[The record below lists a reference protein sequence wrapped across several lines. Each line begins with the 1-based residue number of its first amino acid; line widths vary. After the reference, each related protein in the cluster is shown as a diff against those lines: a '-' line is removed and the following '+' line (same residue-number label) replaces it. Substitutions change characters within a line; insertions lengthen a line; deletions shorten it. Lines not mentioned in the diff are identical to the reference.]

1 MRVVAREEAIKE
13 AKRQIK
19 DLIDSGYTK
28 NQIRCSFYHES
39 TGELLGNV
47 ELVDGETIQLLNVD
61 NRIAT
66 IKALLD

>member
-1 MRVVAREEAIKE
+1 MRVVGREEAIKE

-19 DLIDSGYTK
+19 NLKEAGYTK
-28 NQIRCSFYHES
+28 NQIWCSFYHEI

-66 IKALLD
+66 LKALLG